1 MSRSHKSRKFLSV
14 DTSPTRSSRT
24 ERSDSR
30 SSDRSSSIS
39 DERLEDLMKEWSKVK
54 RNISELE
61 DREKSIKVLVTD
73 IMKDEKVDSLYTD
86 NYKVVRRMQKRST
99 VSQKDLPEELWR
111 KYSKT
116 SEFPVFY
123 LKRT

>member
-1 MSRSHKSRKFLSV
+1 MSSRKSGKSLSV
-14 DTSPTRSSRT
+14 DTESQ
-24 ERSDSR
+24 R
-30 SSDRSSSIS
+30 SSDIS
-39 DERLEDLMKEWSKVK
+39 DERLDDLMREWTKVK

-61 DREKSIKVLVTD
+61 DREKSIKALVTD

-86 NYKVVRRMQKRST
+86 NYKVVRKTQKRST

-123 LKRT
+123 LKRL